1 MGAISKMKRYPLPI
15 LIVLLGL
22 LITACV
28 APMPAAGGSGAADA
42 EEAAE
47 PAVEQVIRYG
57 MIQSMKTFDPARE
70 GGFGRFIMQ
79 HVWLPPFVADPDAN
93 LTPGTCTSF
102 DVSDDGTTYTLHVN
116 PEVKW
121 SDGSQFTAS
130 DIKAWFEYVVNP
142 ENLSGWVPP
151 NYAGIVGYD
160 AVREGTATEMEGL
173 VVVDEFTLEI
183 NLKEADPLFVY
194 KVLANY
200 NSATAKAE
208 QAWAD
213 LNGEW
218 WTNDPLVTGP
228 YTIESWDDDV
238 MSYVYV
244 PNPNYWGE
252 NKASIR
258 IEVTSVL
265 AEETLSLM
273 YENDQFDI
281 VIFTGAAGDALSL
294 KYPEDVVPMNY
305 RYSNIWGF
313 NPNLPPMDDPMV
325 RRALIHAI
333 DHERIVQVIYG
344 DTKDPAAGP
353 IYPGL
358 SGHRP
363 EIFEM
368 AGALQY
374 DPELAKQ
381 ELAQSTYGSAENL
394 PKLNLAL
401 GTPDAEWVR
410 GMEMILEMWRDTLG
424 ITNVETKPWWNDWAR
439 GDARADVV
447 HMGGFGWGTLPDP
460 GHAVW
465 RAAYTGNAMSRI
477 RYSNPEVDALLDE
490 AMSLSRDDPRFL
502 ELVQEAELIYLE
514 DYVWKPFFVVSY
526 SWHAKPWVQ
535 GLQGTWYNNWYNIEE
550 VTVTEH

>member
-1 MGAISKMKRYPLPI
+1 MGEKSEMKRYRLVI
-15 LIVLLGL
+15 LFVILGL
-22 LITACV
+22 ALTGCV
-28 APMPAAGGSGAADA
+28 APMPATGDGGAAA
-42 EEAAE
+42 SGEMEAAE
-47 PAVEQVIRYG
+47 EQVLRYG
-57 MIQSMKTFDPARE
+57 MIQAMKTFDPARE

-93 LTPGTCTSF
+93 LMPGTCTSF
-102 DVSDDGTTYTLHVN
+102 DVSDDGMTYTLHVN

-121 SDGSQFTAS
+121 SDGSQFTAG

-142 ENLSGWVPP
+142 ENIAGWVPP
-151 NYAGIVGYD
+151 NYGGIVGYD
-160 AVREGTATEMEGL
+160 AVRDGTATELEGM
-173 VVVDEFTLEI
+173 VVIDEFTLEI
-183 NLKEADPLFVY
+183 NLKENDPLFTY

-252 NKASIR
+252 NKAHIR

-265 AEETLSLM
+265 AEETLSVM

-294 KYPEDVVPMNY
+294 QYPQDVVPMNY
-305 RYSNIWGF
+305 KYSNIWGF
-313 NPNLPPMDDPMV
+313 NPNIPPTDDPMV

-358 SGHRP
+358 AGFRP
-363 EIFEM
+363 DIFDM

-381 ELAQSTYGSAENL
+381 ELAESSYGSAENL

-424 ITNVETKPWWNDWAR
+424 ITDVETKPWWNDWGQ
-439 GDARADVV
+439 GDARAEIVN
-447 HMGGFGWGTLPDP
+447 MGGFGWGTLPDA

-465 RAAYTGNAMSRI
+465 RAAYTGNAMSRVK
-477 RYSNPEVDALLDE
+477 YSNPEVDALLDQ
-490 AMSLSRDDPRFL
+490 AMSLSRNDPQFL
-502 ELVQEAELIYLE
+502 ELVHQAEQIYLE

-550 VTVTEH
+550 VTVADH